1 MAYIHQEE
9 IIGYYVQ
16 GQVVCSDCVTDE
28 ERQSKFTAKGIIPK
42 EDITE
47 RGFCFCDRCG
57 DNVRGSAAWLGALR
71 AGTLNRDRNE
81 ALTSKSLEALDCN

>member
-28 ERQSKFTAKGIIPK
+28 ERQSKFTAKGIITK

-47 RGFCFCDRCG
+47 RGLLF
-57 DNVRGSAAWLGALR
+57 LR
-71 AGTLNRDRNE
+71 PMW
-81 ALTSKSLEALDCN
+81 